1 MFALTPLAGNLKER
15 ALQRL
20 EQTAKEILPARV
32 KRMMFVSSITGLM
45 RQITDPN
52 EELVARLNE
61 VFKAVHY
68 QGTITATMK
77 VKAIIW
83 RKINPTVELNGR
95 SVTIAG
101 MDKMTLTDDEAEQ
114 VASYF
119 ATNVPSWMRYG
130 SRELMIHDVK
140 EVMHQ
145 MHS

>member
-32 KRMMFVSSITGLM
+32 KRMMFVTTITGLM

-52 EELVARLNE
+52 EELIARLND

-68 QGTITATMK
+68 QGTISATMR

-101 MDKMTLTDDEAEQ
+101 LDKMVLTDDETEQ

-119 ATNVPSWMRYG
+119 ASNVPSWMRYG

>member
-1 MFALTPLAGNLKER
+1 MFALTRLAGNLKER

-32 KRMMFVSSITGLM
+32 KRMMFVTTITGLM

-52 EELVARLNE
+52 EELIARLND

-68 QGTITATMK
+68 QGTISATMR

-101 MDKMTLTDDEAEQ
+101 MDKMVLTDEETEQ

-119 ATNVPSWMRYG
+119 ASNVPSWMRYG